1 MRNLLR
7 NSPNLLARGHIQGDS
22 GWTTSQLFANSPS
35 KLIHIVS
42 RKTLQPRVNSINRS
56 TENEDK
62 MYLAT
67 CCEGPANPRDEVFTG
82 VSANGGGHLPAKN
95 LSKTP
100 KNLTDESSS
109 QHSLLLLF
117 SHLTPISRN
126 FSPHPIGI

>member
-42 RKTLQPRVNSINRS
+42 RKTLQPRVNSFNRS
-56 TENEDK
+56 PENEDK

-67 CCEGPANPRDEVFTG
+67 CEGPANPRDEVFTG